1 MIRWCLPW
9 HSFFFMSFNLKR
21 ALLKKWWPH
30 VALGGTP
37 PCPVIPVSRTV
48 PPVVAKHL
56 VLPSVPFVWVLHSLL
71 NRLPQWSP
79 RGRPLSWSRPG
90 LCSHT
95 WSWGVGCPAVNT
107 RTGNGGEE
115 SSHDKKRTLFPEGSK
130 MFLRPN
136 QQTPATLR
144 YNQLFSVCFEIYVY
158 EKQLLNPSIL
168 ENISIKIYLTH
179 PSVEDFGFLVIFF
192 SISQPL
198 QLV

>member
-1 MIRWCLPW
+1 MFTLALFLLHELQSQKGSAKEVVTTRGSRWN
-9 HSFFFMSFNLKR
+9 S
-21 ALLKKWWPH
+21 
-30 VALGGTP
+30 T
-37 PCPVIPVSRTV
+37 
-48 PPVVAKHL
+48 
-56 VLPSVPFVWVLHSLL
+56 LPSHPCEQNSSPSCCKTPRAAKCSLCL
-71 NRLPQWSP
+71 GPTFFAESLAASVK
-79 RGRPLSWSRPG
+79 GRPLSWSRPG